1 MAYPYRTEEHRRNRR
16 ERSLTLRNSHQ
27 LSCTGDHDDLMCR
40 GPGPL
45 ATHRTNEEANRILL
59 RRLGQVEDCAGV
71 LEFLATDLS
80 QYVTGQVISVC
91 GGNVLTPN

>member
-1 MAYPYRTEEHRRNRR
+1 MTSCVAAQAPSRRI
-16 ERSLTLRNSHQ
+16 
-27 LSCTGDHDDLMCR
+27 G
-40 GPGPL
+40 
-45 ATHRTNEEANRILL
+45 TNEEADRILL

>member
-1 MAYPYRTEEHRRNRR
+1 MTSRVAAQAASRRI
-16 ERSLTLRNSHQ
+16 
-27 LSCTGDHDDLMCR
+27 G
-40 GPGPL
+40 
-45 ATHRTNEEANRILL
+45 TNEEANRILL
-59 RRLGQVEDCAGV
+59 RRPGQVEDCAGV

>member
-1 MAYPYRTEEHRRNRR
+1 MTSRVAAQAASRRI
-16 ERSLTLRNSHQ
+16 
-27 LSCTGDHDDLMCR
+27 G
-40 GPGPL
+40 
-45 ATHRTNEEANRILL
+45 TNEEANRILL
-59 RRLGQVEDCAGV
+59 RRPGQAEDCAGA